1 MVRSRMYGELL
12 TKWNLDSFIGISKVA
27 EKVEVEAAVHLR
39 APRDVRLERRD
50 WAPVDVGPGVP
61 VRTGSL

>member
-1 MVRSRMYGELL
+1 MCGELL
-12 TKWNLDSFIGISKVA
+12 TKWNLDPSIISKVA

-39 APRDVRLERRD
+39 APRDVRSERRD

-61 VRTGSL
+61 VRTRSL